1 MATRSATKLAQLAMA
16 GGAGAGLWSAAA
28 EAAHGR
34 HPAGLAPYVSRGL
47 AGAVAGLAVAVLLL
61 VAWIVTGGGRRPT
74 APAAGREAIPERVR
88 HEVWRRDRGTCV
100 DCGSRARLEFDHIIP
115 VVHGGANTVR
125 NLEIRCEAC
134 NRSKGARI

>member
-1 MATRSATKLAQLAMA
+1 MPTRYATKLAQLAMA
-16 GGAGAGLWSAAA
+16 AGAGVGLWSAAA
-28 EAAHGR
+28 QAAHGR
-34 HPAGLAPYVSRGL
+34 HPTGLAPYVSRGL
-47 AGAVAGLAVAVLLL
+47 TGAVLGLGVAVVLL
-61 VAWIVTGGGRRPT
+61 VVWIVTRGGRTPT

-100 DCGSRARLEFDHIIP
+100 DCGSRARLEFDHIVP

-134 NRSKGARI
+134 NRAKGARI